1 MELLRR
7 EYEGNEESLRS
18 YIQKILAMSQNYL
31 RMEPSQIGFVGPG
44 IPVASN
50 AANAVCVSNLTVIAP
65 EAPESRAFREKFC
78 RTLRDASTSDIQVVT
93 NPMRRQEVTLINI
106 TNVFP
111 ARFVSVVSFLREA
124 YLSRIKEGRRASQE
138 LHSEGCNGKLAAGQE
153 FPDLYPDTYKPEDI
167 RPWLMIAEAMGLIQV
182 DTDTATG
189 LSKVY
194 LVTRDEDGLNDM
206 EELGTSIER
215 VIETAD
221 VRVFEAL
228 QSIVEPLLQAEY
240 LHVLK
245 RQDLILSIR
254 RKVEEVGKF
263 HKANDPV
270 FIASRNGFMKAKEI
284 LNLEEQSVGA

>member
-1 MELLRR
+1 
-7 EYEGNEESLRS
+7 
-18 YIQKILAMSQNYL
+18 
-31 RMEPSQIGFVGPG
+31 
-44 IPVASN
+44 
-50 AANAVCVSNLTVIAP
+50 
-65 EAPESRAFREKFC
+65 
-78 RTLRDASTSDIQVVT
+78 
-93 NPMRRQEVTLINI
+93 
-106 TNVFP
+106 
-111 ARFVSVVSFLREA
+111 
-124 YLSRIKEGRRASQE
+124 LSRIKEGRRAFLE
-138 LHSEGCNGKLAAGQE
+138 LHSEGYNGKLAAGQE

-167 RPWLMIAEAMGLIQV
+167 RPWFMIAEAMGLIQI

-215 VIETAD
+215 IIETAD

-254 RKVEEVGKF
+254 KKVEEVGKF

-284 LNLEEQSVGA
+284 LSLEEQSVGA